1 MPGRAQFRPR
11 GHPLSASGIDTRLT
25 LPDVLQ
31 RRMLHAI
38 AIALLVVIAYA
49 LLVNTVTVMRGGLGI

>member
-1 MPGRAQFRPR
+1 
-11 GHPLSASGIDTRLT
+11 
-25 LPDVLQ
+25 
-31 RRMLHAI
+31 MLHAI